1 MTLTTTRRFLL
12 ASTAA
17 GGFALLATAA
27 FADDVTLN
35 FLVDNNP
42 STVKM
47 GQALI
52 DAFQAKNPGIKIT
65 LDTRPGGAEGDNL
78 IKTKLAT
85 GDMSDVFLY
94 NAGSLF
100 QAINPTKNLVDLTKE
115 PFEANV
121 LDSFKSVVTA
131 DGKVYGAPIQ
141 GAMGGGVFYNKKVYA
156 DLGLKVPTTWK
167 EFMDNNAKIKAKGG
181 VAPVIQSFKDTWTS
195 QLFVLGD
202 FYNVLTA
209 DPTFP
214 ADYTANKA
222 KFATTPAALRGFQ
235 HQEEVFK
242 AGYLNSD
249 FASATFDD
257 ALKMVATGKGAHY
270 PMLTFAISNI
280 RDKNPDQLKDVGFFA
295 LPGDDGAK
303 NGLTTWMLAGIYVAK
318 TTPHADDAKKFVNFI
333 ASKDGCDAQTK
344 AIGVTGPYFV
354 KGCDLPADIPPAV
367 ADLVS
372 YFKKDGGTAPA
383 LEFLS
388 PIKGPSLE
396 QITVE
401 VGSGLRPAADG
412 AALYDEDVK
421 KQAQQLGLAGW
432 K

>member
-1 MTLTTTRRFLL
+1 MTLMTTRRFLL
-12 ASTAA
+12 ASTAF
-17 GGFALLATAA
+17 GGLALFASGA
-27 FADDVTLN
+27 FAADTALT

-47 GQALI
+47 AQALI
-52 DAFQAKNPGIKIT
+52 DAYVAKNPGVTIT

-85 GDMSDVFLY
+85 GDMADVFLY

-100 QAINPTKNLVDLTKE
+100 QAINPTKNLVDLSNE

-121 LDSFKSVVTA
+121 LGSFKSVVTA

-141 GAMGGGVFYNKKVYA
+141 GAMGGGVLYNKKVYA

-181 VAPVIQSFKDTWTS
+181 IAPVIQSFKDTWTS

-209 DPTFP
+209 VPTFP

-235 HQEEVFK
+235 HQEDVFK

-257 ALKMVATGKGAHY
+257 ALKMLASGKGAHY

-318 TTPHADDAKKFVNFI
+318 TTPHPDDAKKFVNFI

-354 KGCDLPADIPPAV
+354 KGCDLPADIAPAV
-367 ADLVS
+367 ADLVD
-372 YFKKDGGTAPA
+372 YFKKEGGTAPA

-401 VGSGLRPAADG
+401 VGSGLRPAADA

-421 KQAQQLGLAGW
+421 KQAQQLGLPGW